1 MTKPTPRELIETAEA
16 YFACVDAGDVP
27 GVMARLTPDC
37 TLEVVTHPIAHEG
50 AAAIEAMF
58 KRRLTGTKRA
68 WHGNFVHLADADQGR
83 VTSRFDVLREGTD
96 GEERA
101 MDNINLFQ
109 FDGPL
114 ISRISIW
121 MSGENTLV

>member
-1 MTKPTPRELIETAEA
+1 MTKPNAGQLIATAEA
-16 YFACVDAGDVP
+16 YFARVDEGDVP
-27 GVMARLTPDC
+27 GVMALLTPNC
-37 TLEVVTHPIAHEG
+37 MVEVVTHPISHDG

-58 KRRLTGTKRA
+58 TRRLSGTRHA
-68 WHGNFVHLADADQGR
+68 WHGNFVHVADAGAGR
-83 VTSRFDVLREGTD
+83 LTSRFDVKRTGTGGD
-96 GEERA
+96 ERG
-101 MDNINLFQ
+101 MDNINMFE